1 MSTPQDPP
9 VRNKQKRRRTK
20 KLAAWRAKQAE
31 KAGTAAKA
39 DAPAKKTAAKKAPAK
54 KTAAK

>member
-31 KAGTAAKA
+31 KGGAPAKAETTAKKSAAKKPA
-39 DAPAKKTAAKKAPAK
+39 AKKTAAK
-54 KTAAK
+54 

>member
-9 VRNKQKRRRTK
+9 VRNKQKKRRTK

-31 KAGTAAKA
+31 TAAV
-39 DAPAKKTAAKKAPAK
+39 AK
-54 KTAAK
+54 